1 MKTTLPPRSLIVQ
14 PRLTRVTEEILATAK
29 DKIAMIILFGSY
41 AKGTWVQ
48 DWYTEGHILY
58 SYQSD
63 FDIMVIVK
71 PKYGGGAARFRIED
85 NIKRRLEKKGLRG
98 LGLKEPLVTIILESI
113 NDVNEHLEQG
123 QYFFT
128 DIKKEGVLL
137 YDRGEFKLSEAKEL
151 PPEARKKIAQ
161 KDYNH
166 WFEKGSEFCIYSHDA
181 LQRNHLNKAAFF
193 LHQATESFY
202 STILLVF
209 TGYKPK
215 LHDILQLSQM
225 ARSYNHE
232 LFKIFP
238 CETDE
243 QKKCF
248 ELLAKAYIDARYNY
262 EYRITKEQL
271 VYLIERVEK
280 LQKVTEKICL
290 EYINRE
296 IA

>member
-1 MKTTLPPRSLIVQ
+1 MIVVNLNYQ
-14 PRLTRVTEEILATAK
+14 K
-29 DKIAMIILFGSY
+29 QKSY
-41 AKGTWVQ
+41 HQK
-48 DWYTEGHILY
+48 
-58 SYQSD
+58 
-63 FDIMVIVK
+63 
-71 PKYGGGAARFRIED
+71 
-85 NIKRRLEKKGLRG
+85 
-98 LGLKEPLVTIILESI
+98 
-113 NDVNEHLEQG
+113 QG
-123 QYFFT
+123 
-128 DIKKEGVLL
+128 
-137 YDRGEFKLSEAKEL
+137 
-151 PPEARKKIAQ
+151 KKIAQ
-161 KDYNH
+161 KDYKH
-166 WFEKGSEFCIYSHDA
+166 WFGKGTSFFIDTFHA
-181 LQRNHLNKAAFF
+181 LERKDFNKGAFE

-262 EYRITKEQL
+262 EYRITKKEL
-271 VYLIERVEK
+271 LYLIERVEK

-290 EYINRE
+290 ENINRE

>member
-1 MKTTLPPRSLIVQ
+1 
-14 PRLTRVTEEILATAK
+14 
-29 DKIAMIILFGSY
+29 
-41 AKGTWVQ
+41 
-48 DWYTEGHILY
+48 
-58 SYQSD
+58 
-63 FDIMVIVK
+63 
-71 PKYGGGAARFRIED
+71 
-85 NIKRRLEKKGLRG
+85 
-98 LGLKEPLVTIILESI
+98 
-113 NDVNEHLEQG
+113 
-123 QYFFT
+123 
-128 DIKKEGVLL
+128 VLL
-137 YDRGEFKLSEAKEL
+137 YDSGEFKLSEAKEL
-151 PPEARKKIAQ
+151 PTEKRKEIAQ
-161 KDYNH
+161 KDYKH
-166 WFEKGSEFCIYSHDA
+166 WFGKGASFFIDTFHA
-181 LQRNHLNKAAFF
+181 LERKDFNKGAFE

-262 EYRITKEQL
+262 EYRVTKEEL
-271 VYLIERVEK
+271 LYLIERVKK

-290 EYINRE
+290 ENINRE